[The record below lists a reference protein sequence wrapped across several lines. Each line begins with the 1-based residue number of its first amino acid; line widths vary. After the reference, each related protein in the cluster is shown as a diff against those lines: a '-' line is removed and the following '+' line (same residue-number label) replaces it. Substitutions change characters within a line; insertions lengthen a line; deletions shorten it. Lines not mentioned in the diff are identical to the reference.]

1 MTNNFLKDYFKE
13 RKSKFFKTILLTLA
27 FFIFISLFFAGR
39 SPGDIIAKISIN
51 GVIFERDDVI
61 SKFREIK
68 KDNSVKALLVSVN
81 SPGGTFVNSKEIFDS
96 IVEIGDLIPTA
107 VYMREMATSGG
118 YLLSSGAGRIFSN
131 QGTITGS
138 IGVILQTANISNLLN
153 KIGVDP
159 IVIKS
164 GELKAV
170 PNPLEKVDENQVSY
184 IQSVIS
190 SMQDEF
196 LNIIKSKRNIS
207 DESIDQ
213 ISDGRIL
220 SSKRAVELNLIDEI
234 GTETDAIAWLKKEAS
249 LNDDVPVTEIN
260 DAKDFLN
267 FIDLNFLN
275 NRIKMRSLS
284 GILALWVH

>member
-13 RKSKFFKTILLTLA
+13 RKSRFLKTILLTLA
-27 FFIFISLFFAGR
+27 FFIFVSLFLVSN
-39 SPGDIIAKISIN
+39 SPKDIIAKISIN
-51 GVIFERDDVI
+51 GVIFERDDVL
-61 SKFREIK
+61 SKFKEIK
-68 KDNSVKALLVSVN
+68 NDNSVKALLVSVN

-96 IVEIGDLIPTA
+96 LVEIGDLMPTA

-220 SSKRAVELNLIDEI
+220 SSKKAAELNLIDEI

-267 FIDLNFLN
+267 FVDLNFLN
-275 NRIKMRSLS
+275 NKIKISSLS
-284 GILALWVH
+284 GILALWVY

>member
-13 RKSKFFKTILLTLA
+13 RKSRFLKTILLTLA
-27 FFIFISLFFAGR
+27 FFIFVSLFLVSN
-39 SPGDIIAKISIN
+39 SPKDIIAKISIN
-51 GVIFERDDVI
+51 GVIFERDDVL
-61 SKFREIK
+61 SKFKEIK
-68 KDNSVKALLVSVN
+68 NDNSVKALLVSVN

-118 YLLSSGAGRIFSN
+118 YLLSCGAGRIFSN

-138 IGVILQTANISNLLN
+138 IGVILQTANISDLLN

-170 PNPLEKVDENQVSY
+170 PNPLEKVDENQVFY
-184 IQSVIS
+184 IQSIIS
-190 SMQDEF
+190 GMQSEF

-220 SSKRAVELNLIDEI
+220 SSTKAAELNLIDEI
-234 GTETDAIAWLKKEAS
+234 GTETDAIAWLRKEAS
-249 LNDDVPVTEIN
+249 LDDNVPVTEIN

-267 FIDLNFLN
+267 FVDLNFLSN
-275 NRIKMRSLS
+275 KIKMNSLS
-284 GILALWVH
+284 GILALWVY